1 MDQADIQVYK
11 EQEKQLE
18 ARRDQLEARQ
28 KQLNEAIERIRHRL
42 NLSDSDTITAK
53 EWGVALL
60 FTGASVWM
68 ILRVFKKIFGI
79 KSKQK
84 EVIVQT
90 EVARYEPARA
100 LLEERFPLTGLT
112 QEQLNLVVLGF
123 LKKRVDQTSER
134 YKTKK

>member
-60 FTGASVWM
+60 FTGASVW
-68 ILRVFKKIFGI
+68 IVLRVLKKIFGI

-90 EVARYEPARA
+90 EVARYEPARV
-100 LLEERFPLTGLT
+100 LEETFPLTGLT

-123 LKKRVDQTSER
+123 LKKRVDQASER